1 MWVETGRR
9 DAEMQGTPQRGTIT
23 RWPPVNQRG
32 DTRIWAAGF
41 WLRWLVSGMTKEAGH
56 TEL

>member
-1 MWVETGRR
+1 MGRR

-23 RWPPVNQRG
+23 RWPPVNQKG

-41 WLRWLVSGMTKEAGH
+41 WLRWLVSGMTKESGH